1 MQNIAVLVPR
11 NAVAR
16 QSWPRM
22 LISGPI
28 GWKLRRV
35 GFRLAVRKVLCHKD
49 KLVKSAQIRRF
60 AFRPSFIIERAIPQR
75 PRLRLVWLNPRMSNH
90 EERTPET

>member
-1 MQNIAVLVPR
+1 MGFLVTRACRLAMQNITVLVPR

-35 GFRLAVRKVLCHKD
+35 GSLGREEGALPKD
-49 KLVKSAQIRRF
+49 KLVESAQIRRF
-60 AFRPSFIIERAIPQR
+60 AFRPRFVIERVKE
-75 PRLRLVWLNPRMSNH
+75 RLAPL
-90 EERTPET
+90 